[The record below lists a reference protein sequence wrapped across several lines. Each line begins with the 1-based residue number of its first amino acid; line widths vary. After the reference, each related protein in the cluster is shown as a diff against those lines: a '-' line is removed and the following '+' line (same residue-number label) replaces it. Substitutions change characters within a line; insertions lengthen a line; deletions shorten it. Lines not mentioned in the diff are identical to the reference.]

1 MRSLFHSLRI
11 IYSKPVKKSSFV
23 ILVYII
29 LSGLSLFLEI
39 YLPLKLGNVIDAAI
53 GKEFDRVVK
62 VLMQVFFLYLAL
74 SVVAY
79 FKNTITIK
87 ISTKMSEDIKNTMIK
102 AILMMPMKD
111 IDLLESG
118 QCISKLGDAEL
129 ITGFF
134 YHC

>member
-1 MRSLFHSLRI
+1 M
-11 IYSKPVKKSSFV
+11 
-23 ILVYII
+23 
-29 LSGLSLFLEI
+29 FLEI